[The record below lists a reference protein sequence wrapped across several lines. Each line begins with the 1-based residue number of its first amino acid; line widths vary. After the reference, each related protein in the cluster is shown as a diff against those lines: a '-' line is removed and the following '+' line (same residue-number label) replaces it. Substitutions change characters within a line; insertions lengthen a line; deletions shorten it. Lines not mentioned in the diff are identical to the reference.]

1 MSFSRFILQAAFCC
15 AVLFQSFVVEAAP
28 ALDRRYGI
36 NGFANLA
43 SAPGPD
49 RVLAACPHPD
59 GGTTLVALN
68 ESPRQLIVTRMRA
81 DGQPDGSF
89 GSGGSVVN
97 AVDTVGDL
105 GFQVDASASVC
116 IGSATPDPADDRVVL
131 AVTVGIIS
139 GNNPDT
145 QTWLARVDLA
155 TGLLD
160 DGFGAQGVAQYNI
173 SAATAGAARSECVGG
188 LNLGANGELLL
199 LGHFEET
206 FEFRDQDG
214 MIARIG
220 PNGALL
226 ASAYKPDAQRLT
238 AARMQGTAIQA
249 MGDTP
254 ANRWLLLQL
263 DGTSLATLAQS
274 QGSTSGLRT
283 YKGRN
288 AGGGAMVV
296 AARRDNFT
304 PVLLVVRGDAVREL
318 TLPEPPPIGGD
329 ALMLMPFDTG
339 AMATGG
345 AIGQVVYAAAARTSF
360 QIDSALYVAV
370 VQLGDG
376 ADIPDAVET
385 RFGTLGAA
393 SLRQQPSNW
402 NCAASANQYLGGVVS
417 VGTRHLVYGARTTTC
432 NNEISGQAAMLN
444 SDLDD
449 LFSDSFE

>member
-1 MSFSRFILQAAFCC
+1 MSFSRITVQTALCC
-15 AVLFQSFVVEAAP
+15 AVLLQSLVAEAAP
-28 ALDRRYGI
+28 PLDRRYGI
-36 NGFANLA
+36 DGFANLA
-43 SAPGPD
+43 ASTGPD

-59 GGTTLVALN
+59 GGTMLVALN
-68 ESPRQLIVTRMRA
+68 ESPRQLIVTRVRP
-81 DGQPDGSF
+81 DGQPDGLF
-89 GSGGSVVN
+89 GSGGVVVN

-105 GFQVDASASVC
+105 GFFVDASASVC
-116 IGSATPDPADDRVVL
+116 IGSATPDPADDRAVL

-160 DGFGAQGVAQYNI
+160 AGFGAQGVAQYNI
-173 SAATAGAARSECVGG
+173 SAATTGAFRSEWVGG

-206 FEFRDQDG
+206 YEFRDQDG

-220 PNGALL
+220 TNGALL
-226 ASAYKPDAQRLT
+226 ASAYKSAAQRIT
-238 AARMQGTAIQA
+238 AARMQGAAIQA

-254 ANRWLLLQL
+254 ANQWLLLQL
-263 DGTSLATLAQS
+263 DATSLATTAQS

-283 YKGRN
+283 FKGRN

-296 AARRDNFT
+296 AARKDYFT
-304 PVLLVVRGDAVREL
+304 PVLLVVRGDAVQEL
-318 TLPEPPPIGGD
+318 VLPEAPPIGGE

-345 AIGQVVYAAAARTSF
+345 AVGQVVYAAAARTSL
-360 QIDSALYVAV
+360 QTDSALYVAV
-370 VQLGDG
+370 VQLGNG
-376 ADIPDAVET
+376 VDIPDAVET

-393 SLRQQPSNW
+393 SLRQQPANW
-402 NCAASANQYLGGVVS
+402 NCATAVKQYLGGVVS
-417 VGTRHLVYGARTTTC
+417 VGTRHLVYGARSTTC
-432 NNEISGQAAMLN
+432 GNEVSGQSAMLN

-449 LFSDSFE
+449 LFSDSFD